1 MNWKALFADSSFFV
15 KFILTVF
22 FVIVGL
28 LFSVVVTSVIF
39 SWFGIPATGDISFLL
54 DNHIAALKI
63 SQFLQSI
70 CGFLLPAMIMAYL
83 TSAQPL
89 SFLSLQ
95 KTPGLKLTLITIV
108 FMLIAIP
115 VINCL
120 AELNA
125 SVKFSESLQWLEAW
139 IKKHEDSRVLIT
151 EKFLETS
158 TIYGLLLNI
167 FLIAVI
173 PAISEE
179 FFFRGLLQCY
189 FAQWTKNKH
198 IAIWLTAFIFSA
210 IHIQFY
216 GFVPRI
222 LLGAYFGYLLVWS
235 GSIWLPVI
243 AHFVHNATA
252 IVLYFLWKNEYI
264 GFNPEEFGIHGTF
277 FVACIN
283 AVLLVL
289 MIYLTPKSPKGDF
302 SEVSS

>member
-22 FVIVGL
+22 FVIFGL
-28 LFSVVVTSVIF
+28 LFSVVVTSIIF
-39 SWFGIPATGDISFLL
+39 TLLGVPAGSEISFLL

-83 TSAQPL
+83 TSTKPL

-95 KTPGLKLTLITIV
+95 KNPGLKLTLITIV

-115 VINCL
+115 VINLL

-125 SVKFSESLQWLEAW
+125 SVKFSESLQWLETW
-139 IKKHEDSRVLIT
+139 IKKHEDSRILIT

-167 FLIAVI
+167 FLIAAI

-179 FFFRGLLQCY
+179 FFFRGLLQRY
-189 FAQWTKNKH
+189 VAQWTKNKH
-198 IAIWLTAFIFSA
+198 VAIWLAAFIFSA

-243 AHFVHNATA
+243 AHFVNNAA
-252 IVLYFLWKNEYI
+252 AVILYFLYQNQYI
-264 GFNPEEFGIHGTF
+264 NYNPEEFGTRGTL

-283 AVLLVL
+283 AVLLIL
-289 MIYLTPKSPKGDF
+289 MISWTNSRFKIQDSKLH
-302 SEVSS
+302 

>member
-15 KFILTVF
+15 KLILTVF
-22 FVIVGL
+22 FVTIGL
-28 LFSVVVTSVIF
+28 LFSVVVTSLVF
-39 SWFGIPATGDISFLL
+39 SCFGISATADIAFLL
-54 DNHIAALKI
+54 ENHLTALKV

-70 CGFLLPAMIMAYL
+70 CGFLFPAMIMAYF
-83 TSAQPL
+83 TSDKPL

-95 KTPGLKLTLITIV
+95 KTPVLKLALITIAFV
-108 FMLIAIP
+108 LIAIP

-125 SVKFSESLQWLEAW
+125 SIKFPESFRWFEEW

-151 EKFLETS
+151 EKFLATS
-158 TIYGLLLNI
+158 TIRGLLLNI
-167 FLIAVI
+167 FLIALV
-173 PAISEE
+173 PAVSEE
-179 FFFRGLLQCY
+179 LFFRGLLQRY

-198 IAIWLTAFIFSA
+198 IAIWLIAFIFSA
-210 IHIQFY
+210 VHIQFY
-216 GFVPRI
+216 GFVPRM

-243 AHFVHNATA
+243 AHFVNNAAT
-252 IVLYFLWKNEYI
+252 IVLYFLYQNQYI
-264 GFNPEEFGIHGTF
+264 NLNPEEFGTHGTF

-289 MIYLTPKSPKGDF
+289 MIWWTNSRLNIQDSKLH
-302 SEVSS
+302 